1 MIDKINQQQNN
12 KNGTLFVVSGPSGA
26 GKSSLVREA
35 LAKVGNLVRSV
46 SATTR
51 PPRKGEVH
59 GKNYYFVNKDEFEK
73 MIEKDEL
80 LEWADY
86 CGYYYGTPLKYVND
100 NLKKGI
106 NIILEIEVIG
116 AMKVKK
122 IIPEAYLIFITVFN
136 ITQLEKRLR
145 KRATECEE
153 AITAR
158 IKKAREEMESEK
170 YYDCIIINNNYN
182 EALKNLMHVLTS
194 KSEGN
199 L

>member
-12 KNGTLFVVSGPSGA
+12 KNGTLFVISGPSGA

-35 LAKVGNLVRSV
+35 LAKVGNLVKSV

-51 PPRKGEVH
+51 SPRKGEVH

-136 ITQLEKRLR
+136 IMQLEKRLR

>member
-1 MIDKINQQQNN
+1 MNRNQDQGNI
-12 KNGTLFVVSGPSGA
+12 KGTLFVVSGPSGA

-35 LAKVGNLVRSV
+35 LSKCGNIVKSV

-51 PPRKGEVH
+51 PPRKGEIH
-59 GKNYYFVNKDEFEK
+59 GKNYFFVNKDEFEQ
-73 MIEKDEL
+73 MIEKNEL
-80 LEWADY
+80 LEWVQY
-86 CGYYYGTPLKYVND
+86 CGYYYGTPLEYIND

-122 IIPEAYLIFITVFN
+122 IMSDAYLIFITVLSP
-136 ITQLEKRLR
+136 IQLEKRLR

-153 AITAR
+153 VIMTR
-158 IKKAREEMESEK
+158 VEKAKEEMKYEK

-182 EALKNLMHVLTS
+182 EALKNFLHVLTS
-194 KSEGN
+194 KSGGIN
-199 L
+199 K

>member
-1 MIDKINQQQNN
+1 MIDKINQNN
-12 KNGTLFVVSGPSGA
+12 SKHGTLFVISGPSGA

-35 LAKVGNLVRSV
+35 LAKGSNLVKSV

-51 PPRKGEVH
+51 PPRKGEAH
-59 GKNYYFVNKDEFEK
+59 GKNYYFVNKDEFK
-73 MIEKDEL
+73 RMIEKDEL
-80 LEWADY
+80 LEWASY
-86 CGYYYGTPLKYVND
+86 CGYYYGTPLKYVVETLN
-100 NLKKGI
+100 KGMSV
-106 NIILEIEVIG
+106 ILEIEVVG

-122 IIPEAYLIFITVFN
+122 IIPDAYLIFITVFN
-136 ITQLEKRLR
+136 IMQLENRLR

-153 AITAR
+153 DILTR
-158 IKKAREEMESEK
+158 IKKAKEEMEFQK

-194 KSEGN
+194 NSEGN

>member
-1 MIDKINQQQNN
+1 MTDKTDQQQKT
-12 KNGTLFVVSGPSGA
+12 KNGTLFVISGPSGA

-35 LAKVGNLVRSV
+35 LVKVANLAKSV

-51 PPRKGEVH
+51 PPRKGEAD
-59 GKNYYFVNKDEFEK
+59 GKNYFFVKKDVFEK
-73 MIEKDEL
+73 MIEDGEL
-80 LEWADY
+80 LEWANY
-86 CGYYYGTPLKYVND
+86 CGYYYGTPLKYVDD

-106 NIILEIEVIG
+106 SIILEIEVIG

-122 IIPEAYLIFITVFN
+122 IIADAYFIFITVFS
-136 ITQLEKRLR
+136 IRQLEKRLR

-153 AITAR
+153 AIVAR
-158 IKKAREEMESEK
+158 IQKAREEMEYEK

-182 EALKNLMHVLTS
+182 EALKNLINVLTS

>member
-12 KNGTLFVVSGPSGA
+12 KNGTLFVISGPSGA

-35 LAKVGNLVRSV
+35 LAKVGNLVKSV

-136 ITQLEKRLR
+136 IMQLEKRLR

-182 EALKNLMHVLTS
+182 EALKNLMHVLTL

>member
-1 MIDKINQQQNN
+1 I
-12 KNGTLFVVSGPSGA
+12 G
-26 GKSSLVREA
+26 
-35 LAKVGNLVRSV
+35 
-46 SATTR
+46 
-51 PPRKGEVH
+51 
-59 GKNYYFVNKDEFEK
+59 
-73 MIEKDEL
+73 
-80 LEWADY
+80 
-86 CGYYYGTPLKYVND
+86 
-100 NLKKGI
+100 
-106 NIILEIEVIG
+106 VIG

-136 ITQLEKRLR
+136 IMQLEKRLR

>member
-12 KNGTLFVVSGPSGA
+12 KNGTLFVISGPSGA

-59 GKNYYFVNKDEFEK
+59 GKNYYFVKKDEFEK

-136 ITQLEKRLR
+136 IMQLEKRLR

>member
-1 MIDKINQQQNN
+1 MIDKINQNQNS
-12 KNGTLFVVSGPSGA
+12 KRGTLFVISGPSGA

-35 LAKVGNLVRSV
+35 LAKSSNLVKSI

-59 GKNYYFVNKDEFEK
+59 GKNYYFVSKDEFEK

-80 LEWADY
+80 LEWAGY
-86 CGYYYGTPLKYVND
+86 CGYYYGTPLKYVVETLN
-100 NLKKGI
+100 KGI

-122 IIPEAYLIFITVFN
+122 IITDAYLIFITVFN
-136 ITQLEKRLR
+136 IIQLENRLR
-145 KRATECEE
+145 KRATECEDD
-153 AITAR
+153 ILTR
-158 IKKAREEMESEK
+158 IKKAKEEMEFQK

-182 EALKNLMHVLTS
+182 EALKNLIYVLTS
-194 KSEGN
+194 NSEGN

>member
-1 MIDKINQQQNN
+1 MIDEISLQPNINH
-12 KNGTLFVVSGPSGA
+12 GTLFVVSGPSGA

-35 LAKVGNLVRSV
+35 LAKADNLVRSV

-51 PPRKGEVH
+51 LPRKGEVD
-59 GKNYYFVNKDEFEK
+59 GKNYYFVNKEEFEK
-73 MIEKDEL
+73 MIEKGDL
-80 LEWADY
+80 LEWANY
-86 CGYYYGTPLKYVND
+86 CGYYYGTPLKYVTD

-106 NIILEIEVIG
+106 NIILEIEVVG

-122 IIPEAYLIFITVFN
+122 IIPDAYLIFISVFD
-136 ITQLEKRLR
+136 IAQLEKRLR

-153 AITAR
+153 DIISR
-158 IKKAREEMESEK
+158 IKKAREEMEFQK

>member
-1 MIDKINQQQNN
+1 MTDKADQNQKT
-12 KNGTLFVVSGPSGA
+12 KNGTLFIISGPSGA

-35 LAKVGNLVRSV
+35 LTKVDNLVKSV

-51 PPRKGEVH
+51 LPRKGEAN
-59 GKNYYFVNKDEFEK
+59 GKNYFFIKKDEFEK
-73 MIEKDEL
+73 MIEEGEL
-80 LEWADY
+80 LEWASY
-86 CGYYYGTPLKYVND
+86 CGYYYGTPLKYVDD

-106 NIILEIEVIG
+106 SIILEIEVIG

-122 IIPEAYLIFITVFN
+122 IIADAYFIFITVFS
-136 ITQLEKRLR
+136 IRQLEKRLR

-153 AITAR
+153 AIMAR
-158 IKKAREEMESEK
+158 VKKAREEMEYEK

-182 EALKNLMHVLTS
+182 EALKNLINVLTS